1 MSNPETDCVFCNII
15 AGQIPSYT
23 VYEDEVVKAF
33 LDISQVTPGH
43 VLLVPK
49 KHVKDIFEYD
59 AQHAGTVFARVP
71 KVARAIRA
79 ANPEIQG
86 MNICIN
92 NGKIAYQSVFH
103 SHIHLVPRY
112 SNEDG
117 FQMKWAD
124 NTDQYDEQKLTQIAQ
139 KIAQQ
144 IGE

>member
-1 MSNPETDCVFCNII
+1 MSTTTENCVFCKII
-15 AGQIPSYT
+15 AGEIPSYT
-23 VYEDEVVKAF
+23 VYEDDVVKAF

-49 KHVKDIFEYD
+49 KHVQDIFEYD
-59 AQHAGTVFARVP
+59 ASYAGEVFSRVP
-71 KVARAIRA
+71 QVARAIKD
-79 ANPEIQG
+79 ANSDIQG
-86 MNICIN
+86 MNISIN

-112 SNEDG
+112 TDNDG

-124 NTDQYDEQKLTQIAQ
+124 NTDKYNQQQLNDIAQ
-139 KIAQQ
+139 KIIEH